1 MDSED
6 YPEESYDDY
15 GKEDDD
21 YSYDNQTIDGER
33 QESPNSIDRIFDTE
47 SLLYSIRK
55 TLLGWEFAENE
66 WKPPKDGT
74 NPVATTETI
83 NKIIN
88 SMRSIIHTS
97 GMLASKDDDQIN
109 FDMIEINKMVI
120 FNLYD
125 DIMVEEEDFEYI
137 VNLVDHSIGMFMGI
151 IRGGEGS
158 EAIRQIFSGS
168 YMRLNEQNKQQP
180 AFRLGTENTDFF
192 TIGGRRR

>member
-1 MDSED
+1 MDSEEH
-6 YPEESYDDY
+6 PEENYSNSNYN
-15 GKEDDD
+15 ED
-21 YSYDNQTIDGER
+21 YSYDNDTIEGER

-66 WKPPKDGT
+66 WKPPKGGT

-180 AFRLGTENTDFF
+180 AFRFGTENTDFF